1 MLGLRKADQASM
13 GMLFV
18 SLFGVFGADL
28 SRVQSEG
35 SRLLFMVHDALLFIQ
50 QKYLCC
56 GDERSPVL
64 GRILVFG
71 RSHLHRVHGSEFG
84 KSPETF

>member
-13 GMLFV
+13 GLLFV
-18 SLFGVFGADL
+18 SLFGVFDADL

-35 SRLLFMVHDALLFIQ
+35 SRMLFMVHDALLFIQ
-50 QKYLCC
+50 QKYHYA
-56 GDERSPVL
+56 VV
-64 GRILVFG
+64 GRKLVFG

-84 KSPETF
+84 RAPETF